1 VALALGD
8 GDEAADLAGPSS
20 ARSRSC
26 AATAA
31 ARADTAAA
39 AAATAAAATTAAAA
53 ATAAAATTAVENK
66 ASRQAGHIYREE
78 DSPPSR
84 QIAIWC

>member
-1 VALALGD
+1 MGLDGVAWHRAWSSARFAD

-39 AAATAAAATTAAAA
+39 
-53 ATAAAATTAVENK
+53 
-66 ASRQAGHIYREE
+66 
-78 DSPPSR
+78 
-84 QIAIWC
+84 